1 MSLTKKEIQKIW
13 EHHFFADLDRS
24 STLTLF
30 ESSGCYTRTY
40 FDGEVILSPD
50 SPQPLMGLILE
61 GGATVKT
68 KDLSKNTL
76 LRTLQAGD
84 VFGVSNLFSEEPF
97 VSNITAS
104 RECRVFMLPREAVRA
119 LMEDTPAFLDHYLS
133 FVCGRVCYLNK
144 KIGYL
149 TAGSAER
156 RLALYLSSFDS
167 REILLGA
174 SLSSLSDLLNL
185 GRASL
190 YRAFDRLTVDGY
202 IQKSGRKITVL
213 KKDAMLSAYQ

>member
-1 MSLTKKEIQKIW
+1 MPLTKKEIQKIW
-13 EHHFFADLDRS
+13 EHHFFADLDR
-24 STLTLF
+24 TLTLPLF
-30 ESSGCYTRTY
+30 ESSGCYTRT
-40 FDGEVILSPD
+40 FLDGETILSPS
-50 SPQPLMGLILE
+50 SPQPLMGLILT

-68 KDLSKNTL
+68 KDPSKNTL

-84 VFGVSNLFSEEPF
+84 VFGVSNLFSKEPF
-97 VSNITAS
+97 VSNITATK
-104 RECRVFMLPREAVRA
+104 ECCVFILPREAVRA
-119 LMEDTPAFLDHYLS
+119 LMTENPVFLERYLS

-156 RLALYLSSFDS
+156 RLALYLASFES
-167 REILLGA
+167 EEILLSA

-190 YRAFDRLTVDGY
+190 YRAFDRLSIDGY
-202 IQKSGRKITVL
+202 IQKDGRRITLL
-213 KKDAMLSAYQ
+213 KKDAMLKAYQ